1 MKRILS
7 QFAITVTVIFSL
19 CFITAGSSLVSRRS
33 AEISEGERFAVFA
46 VKNQSKKLEIES
58 GQDRVSIDFSGFDE
72 LKKYRNLVFFTP
84 VGAAV
89 GFARTVKEVFANNRN
104 TDEN

>member
-1 MKRILS
+1 MKRILR
-7 QFAITVTVIFSL
+7 QFAISVTVIFSL
-19 CFITAGSSLVSRRS
+19 CFIMAGSSLVNKRS

-58 GQDRVSIDFSGFDE
+58 GQDRVSIDFSDFDK

-84 VGAAV
+84 DGAAV
-89 GFARTVKEVFANNRN
+89 GFAQTVKEVITNNMN